1 MAISKGEKNMKSA
14 FQEFNR
20 IDGQIERCYHNAA
33 VKTGMPDSEFWI
45 LYVLITAES
54 KVLQTELAEATGMS
68 KTTVNS
74 ALKKMERDGL
84 LMLAPDIGRNTRVIL
99 TEAGNN
105 KAEAT
110 VCRLVEMENRIY
122 ESWSPEEQS
131 MLIQLNRD
139 YADKLSAMVKE
150 L

>member
-1 MAISKGEKNMKSA
+1 MRSA

-20 IDGQIERCYHNAA
+20 IDGQIERCYHKAA
-33 VKTGMPDSEFWI
+33 LKMGISDSELWI
-45 LYVLITAES
+45 LYALLTADTT
-54 KVLQTELAEATGMS
+54 VLQTELTEATGMS

-74 ALKKMERDGL
+74 ALKKMEREGL
-84 LMLAPDIGRNTRVIL
+84 LMLVPDIGRNTRVIL
-99 TEAGNN
+99 TEAGKS

-110 VCRLVEMENRIY
+110 VCRLVDMENRIY

-139 YADKLSAMVKE
+139 YADKLSAMVEE